1 MKLHENIP
9 VYTDA
14 VRFTAQQMNLPP
26 EYVEKDYWVTVALFH
41 IFKNDIG
48 KETVFKGGTALSK
61 CFGMIQRFSEDVD
74 LVVLRNESETGNQL
88 KNKIKKI
95 SKCVSDVLPEMNI
108 DGITN
113 KVGMIRKTA
122 HSYPR
127 TFTGHFGQVRDII
140 IVESTWLGSFEPYT
154 TANVSSFIY
163 EMMVKNSQQS
173 LIDEYGLNPFEV
185 LVLNPKR
192 TLCEKIMSLVRFS
205 QTQEPITDLRNKI
218 RHTYDIHLML
228 KDKNLKSFFTSDEFE
243 TILLRVATDDIVSF
257 KNNNE
262 WLANHPMTANI
273 FSDTTDTWNKIKDA
287 YTGSFSELVFGELPS
302 EKDILK
308 TLTAVADRLKP
319 IEWNLFNGQLTVDN

>member
-1 MKLHENIP
+1 M
-9 VYTDA
+9 
-14 VRFTAQQMNLPP
+14 VR
-26 EYVEKDYWVTVALFH
+26 
-41 IFKNDIG
+41 
-48 KETVFKGGTALSK
+48 
-61 CFGMIQRFSEDVD
+61 IQRFSEDID

-95 SKCVSDVLPEMNI
+95 SKCVSNVLPETDI

-122 HSYPR
+122 HNYPR

-140 IVESTWLGSFEPYT
+140 IVESTWLGNFEPYT

-163 EMMVKNSQQS
+163 EMMLQTNQQS
-173 LIDEYGLNPFEV
+173 LIDEYEMNAFEV

-228 KDKNLKSFFTSDEFE
+228 KNENLKSFFQSDEFE
-243 TILLRVATDDIVSF
+243 TMLLRVANDDIASF

-262 WLANHPMTANI
+262 WLANHPVTTII
-273 FSDTTDTWNKIKDA
+273 FSDTEDTWNKIKDV
-287 YTGSFSELVFGELPS
+287 YTGSFSELVFGELPP
-302 EKDILK
+302 E
-308 TLTAVADRLKP
+308 
-319 IEWNLFNGQLTVDN
+319 TVVVHFARPGSCKR

>member
-1 MKLHENIP
+1 MKLQENKELFQ
-9 VYTDA
+9 DA
-14 VRFTAQQMNLPP
+14 VIATSQQLGIK
-26 EYVEKDYWVTVALFH
+26 EIYIEKDYWVTFALFQ

-61 CFGMIQRFSEDVD
+61 CFELIQRFSEDID

-95 SKCVSDVLPEMNI
+95 SKCVSDVLPEMDI

-140 IVESTWLGSFEPYT
+140 IVESTWLGNFEPYT

-163 EMMVKNSQQS
+163 EMMLQNNQQA
-173 LIDEYGLNPFEV
+173 LIDEYAMNPFEV
-185 LVLNPKR
+185 LALNPKR

-228 KDKNLKSFFTSDEFE
+228 KDEKLKSFFQSDDFE
-243 TILLRVATDDIVSF
+243 TMLLRVANDDITSF

-262 WLANHPMTANI
+262 WLANHPTTAII
-273 FSDTTDTWNKIKDA
+273 FSDTEDTWNKIKDA
-287 YTGSFSELVFGELPS
+287 YKGSFSELVFGELPP

-308 TLTAVADRLKP
+308 TLTTIADRLKP
-319 IEWNLFNGQLTVDN
+319 IEWNIKP